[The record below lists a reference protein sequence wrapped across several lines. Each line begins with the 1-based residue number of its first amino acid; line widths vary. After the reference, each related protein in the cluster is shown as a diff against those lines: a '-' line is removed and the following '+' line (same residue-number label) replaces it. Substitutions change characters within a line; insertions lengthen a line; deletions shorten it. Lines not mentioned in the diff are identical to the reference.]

1 MKVLFCS
8 PYLNS
13 PDIVKGGIGIWA
25 QNIMSYYL
33 DTAQSDV
40 GLLPVSFDR
49 KTYISDSITFFSR
62 IKCGIQEMRTPLSKS
77 LQLIRDEKPDVVH
90 VCTSAGLALFRDYI
104 LAKAAKRKGV
114 KVVMHFHFG
123 RIPVLA
129 KQKNWEWMLL
139 KKVLLLCDTPIVMDK
154 ASEKTL
160 LDAGFSQTRYLPNP
174 LGEKVTRHVAEVEG
188 KIVRESRS
196 LLFVGHVLKTKGVI
210 ELVKACARVPNI
222 KLRVVGK
229 ILPGIQ
235 KEIENIVKMYKND
248 GWLTIVGEMTQ
259 EEVIREFWKAD
270 LFVFPS
276 YTEGF
281 PNVILEAMACCCPI
295 VASNVGAI
303 PEMLNIGKDP
313 CGVCFLPRS
322 EEEVY
327 KAIVSVI
334 DNEQMKS
341 NFAKKAKE
349 RVFSNYTIPVVWQQL
364 TDIWRNNI

>member
-1 MKVLFCS
+1 MNVLFCS

-13 PDIVKGGIGIWA
+13 PDFVKGGIGIWA
-25 QNIMSYYL
+25 QNIISYCL

-40 GLLPVSFDR
+40 ELLPVSFDR
-49 KTYISDSITFFSR
+49 KTYVSDSITFFSR
-62 IKCGIQEMRTPLSKS
+62 IKSGIKEMRTPLSKS
-77 LQLIRDEKPDVVH
+77 LQLIRNEKPDVVH
-90 VCTSAGLALFRDYI
+90 ICTSAGLALFRDYI

-114 KVVMHFHFG
+114 KVVIHFHFG

-154 ASEKTL
+154 TSEKTL
-160 LDAGFSQTRYLPNP
+160 LEAGFSQTRYLPNP
-174 LGEKVTRHVAEVEG
+174 LGEKVTKQVAEIEG

-196 LLFVGHVLKTKGVI
+196 LLFVGHVIKTKGVI

-229 ILPGIQ
+229 ISPGIQ
-235 KEIENIVKMYKND
+235 KEIEDIVSKCKND
-248 GWLTIVGEMTQ
+248 NWLTIVGEMTQ

-281 PNVILEAMACCCPI
+281 PNVILEAMACRCPI
-295 VASNVGAI
+295 VASNAGAI

>member
-8 PYLNS
+8 PYLDG
-13 PDIVKGGIGIWA
+13 PHVVKGGIGIWA
-25 QNIMSYYL
+25 QNIISYYQNRI
-33 DTAQSDV
+33 QSDIE
-40 GLLPVSFDR
+40 LLPVSFDR
-49 KTYISDSITFFSR
+49 KTYISDSTTFFS
-62 IKCGIQEMRTPLSKS
+62 ILICGIQEFKSPLRKS

-90 VCTSAGLALFRDYI
+90 ICTSAGLALFRDYI

-114 KVVMHFHFG
+114 KVVIHFHFG

-160 LDAGFSQTRYLPNP
+160 LDTGFSQTRYLPNP
-174 LGEKVTRHVAEVEG
+174 LGEKVTRRVAEVEG

-196 LLFVGHVLKTKGVI
+196 LLFVGHVIKTKGVI

-235 KEIENIVKMYKND
+235 KEIEDIVSKCKND
-248 GWLTIVGEMTQ
+248 NWLTIVGEMTQ

-281 PNVILEAMACCCPI
+281 PNVILEAMACRCPI

-303 PEMLNIGKDP
+303 SEMLNIGKDP

-364 TDIWRNNI
+364 TDIWGNNI

>member
-8 PYLNS
+8 PFLNN
-13 PDIVKGGIGIWA
+13 PHVVKGGINIWG
-25 QNIMSYYL
+25 QNIISYYQNR
-33 DTAQSDV
+33 DKSDIE
-40 GLLPVSFDR
+40 LLPVSFDR
-49 KTYISDSITFFSR
+49 KTYISESITCFSR
-62 IKCGIQEMRTPLSKS
+62 IMRGTQEMRTPLSKS
-77 LQLIRDEKPDVVH
+77 LHLICDEKPDVVH
-90 VCTSAGLALFRDYI
+90 ICTSAGFALFRDYI

-114 KVVMHFHFG
+114 KVVIHFHFG

-129 KQKNWEWMLL
+129 QQKNWEWTLL
-139 KKVLLLCDTPIVMDK
+139 RRVLLLCDIPIVMDK

-160 LDAGFSQTRYLPNP
+160 LDSGFIQTRYLPNP
-174 LGEKVTRHVAEVEG
+174 LGEKVIKQVSEVEG
-188 KIVRESRS
+188 KIVRETRS
-196 LLFVGHVLKTKGVI
+196 LLFVGHVIKTKGVI

-222 KLRVVGK
+222 KLRIVGK

-235 KEIENIVKMYKND
+235 KEIEDIVSKCKNVD
-248 GWLTIVGEMTQ
+248 WLTIVGETTQ
-259 EEVIREFWKAD
+259 EEVIRDFYKAD

-281 PNVILEAMACCCPI
+281 PNVILEAMACRCPI

-327 KAIVSVI
+327 KAIISVI